1 MGILG
6 TLSLFICP
14 VMIVMIMIALQV
26 SSDAILNI
34 FLCDGWLQLL
44 AEREACSAQ
53 ISSVCTSVLS
63 ATGSWHSLCV
73 SWKCSEMKPIADAIS
88 AVRAMAMCFLI
99 LLGENLPELYSEGSP
114 TNHVFQLTEYKGKDV
129 FRRSIRTVLQKEV
142 WATEVVA
149 LTVTAGSAALLRP
162 KLERLSSVLKD
173 ALTWTDDRLSAIS
186 PDLVQEVADLFNEL
200 KVGIREVEFR
210 VLKQQVA
217 ALCCNVAKAF
227 LKGDCPKGGGKTV
240 DTVWQILTDVSDL
253 PGVLSVLGDFKK
265 WATSVKSQKNMQEL
279 LEYWT
284 NTSTDNL
291 DFGKMMEILP
301 ETVPILDSASRATFR
316 DAGSQYLLCALQHI
330 VDQVGI
336 VRGPYSDFA
345 CVAFQHRRKFLEPLR
360 HGL

>member
-1 MGILG
+1 M
-6 TLSLFICP
+6 
-14 VMIVMIMIALQV
+14 
-26 SSDAILNI
+26 
-34 FLCDGWLQLL
+34 
-44 AEREACSAQ
+44 
-53 ISSVCTSVLS
+53 
-63 ATGSWHSLCV
+63 
-73 SWKCSEMKPIADAIS
+73 
-88 AVRAMAMCFLI
+88 
-99 LLGENLPELYSEGSP
+99 
-114 TNHVFQLTEYKGKDV
+114 
-129 FRRSIRTVLQKEV
+129 
-142 WATEVVA
+142 
-149 LTVTAGSAALLRP
+149 
-162 KLERLSSVLKD
+162 
-173 ALTWTDDRLSAIS
+173 
-186 PDLVQEVADLFNEL
+186 
-200 KVGIREVEFR
+200 
-210 VLKQQVA
+210 
-217 ALCCNVAKAF
+217 
-227 LKGDCPKGGGKTV
+227 

-316 DAGSQYLLCALQHI
+316 DAGSHYLLCALQHI